1 MRLTAERARHMAMDT
16 RYITRVSVLVGYARP
31 APCGGELIGDAESGA
46 ATVTTVAIRA
56 KKARGRSTG
65 SLLERPNYA
74 FWTVHVSMRIAPLGR
89 VSTAMAR
96 QHMDLFAICFARGG
110 ATQIF

>member
-1 MRLTAERARHMAMDT
+1 MAMDT

-46 ATVTTVAIRA
+46 ATVATVAIRA

-96 QHMDLFAICFARGG
+96 QHTDLFAIRFGRGG
-110 ATQIF
+110 VTHIF